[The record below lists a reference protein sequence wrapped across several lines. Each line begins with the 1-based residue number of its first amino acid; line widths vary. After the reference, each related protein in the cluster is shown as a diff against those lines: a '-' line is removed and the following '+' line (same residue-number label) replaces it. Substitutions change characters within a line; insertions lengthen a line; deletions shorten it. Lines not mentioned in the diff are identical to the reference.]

1 MEKLDEIWMSGIY
14 KAVGATSTQHSYGPS
29 KTNMYKCLCCGKVF
43 TATYNWRGYRSGGW
57 ADSSLFCPGCGKKL
71 SNLWRGHNDIFYSP
85 KAFSGASEAMPVG
98 AGLRLHEIK
107 NGYRLDISVDSIT
120 LLDSMRADRRW
131 LRESITFDV
140 KNRKT
145 LCKGHIVDGDIATGL
160 SGVKGVLEL
169 GNPFDRRFQASSLL
183 RFINLDIMRNKER
196 AQQIRGIMK
205 KLRDGIRSKFKRFH
219 GYDIGSLYISSGKML
234 DGKLLASVS
243 YIATRLILPD
253 LKHMEKALF
262 HCSNFEL
269 TQMANRSGLGG
280 ELPGDIHH
288 NGLFHNMDALRKA
301 PDSVSGL
308 LAAAAI
314 PDKPLFRKSV
324 MDKPH
329 YAKMLGVLARWF
341 APDMAVKLL
350 NHFTDG
356 GFDYGCQY
364 NAPASLAGLLEAWVK
379 EHELKDIYKTLLG
392 THYISHLFDID
403 RMQKQL
409 DKVNTEK
416 FKTVKL
422 YEAHD
427 WLVEAVREQQERD
440 YDLNIPEH
448 IRRRLEMQEG
458 QIKFFMPDT
467 HWKLRDFGKKF
478 HNCVGTYA
486 ERVLSGKCGIVIM
499 TDDKGMLAACLEV
512 RDNALV
518 QAKLKYNDPVH
529 ENQAINDEIL
539 KWCRA
544 AGLEIITKDVQKT
557 RRKPLEA
564 RTA

>member
-1 MEKLDEIWMSGIY
+1 MKYIDGLYIENIY
-14 KAVGATSTQHSYGPS
+14 KAVGAASAQHSYGPL
-29 KTNMYKCLCCGKVF
+29 KVNVYKCLCCGKVF
-43 TATYNWRGYRSGGW
+43 TASYEWRGYMSGGW
-57 ADSSLFCPGCGKKL
+57 ADRSLFCAGCGKKL
-71 SNLWRGHNDIFYSP
+71 TNTYHEHNDIFYSR
-85 KAFSGASEAMPVG
+85 KAFSGASEAMPTG
-98 AGLRLHEIK
+98 IGLRLYEVKH
-107 NGYRLDISVDSIT
+107 GYRLDVAIDSVT
-120 LLDSMRADRRW
+120 LLDSMQSKRKR

-140 KNRKT
+140 KKRKT
-145 LCKGHIVDGDIATGL
+145 LCKGYAIDGT
-160 SGVKGVLEL
+160 LEL
-169 GNPFDRRFQASSLL
+169 GNPFDRRFHVSSLL
-183 RFINLDIMRNKER
+183 RFVNLDIMRNKEW
-196 AQQIRGIMK
+196 AQRIHSLVR
-205 KLRDGIRSKFKRFH
+205 KLRDGIRSKFKWFH
-219 GYDIGSLYISSGKML
+219 GYDIGSIYISSGKKL
-234 DGKLLASVS
+234 DGKLLAPVS
-243 YIATRLILPD
+243 YIATRLLLPD
-253 LKHMEKALF
+253 LKHMEKTLF
-262 HCSNFEL
+262 HYDNFEL

-280 ELPGDIHH
+280 ELPGDIHCA
-288 NGLFHNMDALRKA
+288 GVFSNMDALRKA

-308 LAAAAI
+308 LAAAKI
-314 PDKPLFRKSV
+314 PDKPLYRKSV

-341 APDMAVKLL
+341 APDMSVNLL
-350 NHFTDG
+350 EHFTAD
-356 GFDYGCQY
+356 GFDYGGQY
-364 NAPASLAGLLEAWVK
+364 NAPPSLAELLEVWV
-379 EHELKDIYKTLLG
+379 ERYELMDIYKTLLS
-392 THYISHLFDID
+392 THYMGHLFDID

-409 DKVNTEK
+409 DKVNAEK

-512 RDNALV
+512 RGNALV
-518 QAKLKYNDPVH
+518 QAKLKYNNPVH

-539 KWCRA
+539 KWCRE